1 MDGANPFAGLV
12 AGKSNMLYRLVL
24 RSRDASEAENARTAS
39 DVQALRGRQACQIT
53 RDKGVLRLSV
63 PSAITSSPPEVG
75 PYAKDRYPPTAS
87 RKSIVM
93 ISSNATSSPPASSW
107 LNFRIA
113 RHWGTTF
120 VLSITFPAELPG

>member
-1 MDGANPFAGLV
+1 VDGANPFAGLV

-63 PSAITSSPPEVG
+63 PSAITSSPL
-75 PYAKDRYPPTAS
+75 
-87 RKSIVM
+87 KSDPMQRIDTHQRLRGNRFM

-113 RHWGTTF
+113 RHSGTTF